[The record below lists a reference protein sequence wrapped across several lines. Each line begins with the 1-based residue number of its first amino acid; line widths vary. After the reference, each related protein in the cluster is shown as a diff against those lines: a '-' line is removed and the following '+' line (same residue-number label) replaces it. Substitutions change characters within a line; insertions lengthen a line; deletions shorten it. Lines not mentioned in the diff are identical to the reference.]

1 MKINIID
8 ITGKTTALL
17 GLGLSYGITSD
28 LDILDFNHY
37 TNDSIYAKCLNIAN
51 NLAHKQGG
59 HNKFLESIN
68 IYLDITAPRYWWSE
82 FDTYRVGVTKQSE
95 STIHTITKRP
105 LTQRDFQGTV
115 VAETLTFLNELI
127 DRYNSTPYLVT
138 QQTLLH
144 KIKNNLPEGFLQRR
158 IVVLNAKTLQ
168 NIIAQRH
175 NHRLREWHT
184 FCTAIYNGFDE
195 FPFPGNPLP
204 TWIFPEGYTP
214 PQENDTDESDT
225 PCEEHSS

>member
-1 MKINIID
+1 MKINIIE
-8 ITGKTTALL
+8 TSGETTALF
-17 GLGLSYGITSD
+17 GIGLSYGITSTYKSCTALRLYTD
-28 LDILDFNHY
+28 LYNKLL
-37 TNDSIYAKCLNIAN
+37 KIADA
-51 NLAHKQGG
+51 LAHKQRG

-68 IYLDITAPRYWWSE
+68 ISLDITAPRYWWSE

-105 LTQRDFQGTV
+105 LTQKDFQGTV

-127 DRYNSTPYLVT
+127 DRYNNTPYLVT

-175 NHRLREWHT
+175 NHRLHEWHT
-184 FCTAIYNGFDE
+184 FCTAIYNVFDE
-195 FPFPGNPLP
+195 FPYPGNPLP

>member
-1 MKINIID
+1 MKIKVIET
-8 ITGKTTALL
+8 TGLSAAIM
-17 GLGLSYGITSD
+17 GLGLSYGLTSD
-28 LDILDFNHY
+28 MDMEDFLY
-37 TNDSIYAKCLNIAN
+37 TNYDKCRDIAN
-51 NLAHKQGG
+51 KLAHKQGG
-59 HNKFLESIN
+59 HNKFLESIT
-68 IYLDITAPRYWWSE
+68 ISLDITAPRYWWSE

-105 LTQRDFQGTV
+105 LTQKDFQGTV

-175 NHRLREWHT
+175 NHRLHEWHT

-195 FPFPGNPLP
+195 FPGNPLP